1 MDELSKSINKLIS
14 DIITAIN
21 ASGLPGPVVDLVL
34 QNIDMQVKQAEH
46 AQHAQQNP
54 KDGDADGTD
63 DHS

>member
-1 MDELSKSINKLIS
+1 MDELSKIINKLIS

-46 AQHAQQNP
+46 AQQNP